1 MAVND
6 QIKILDRK
14 VMQNVAQ
21 HDLDRKAAKMSWL
34 SSKNLPKYEHL
45 TGKDLGYEP
54 SALEQATFDYP
65 PLGTIFSKGLNEE
78 DKKKRLKHFEG
89 KNEEQLKAI
98 ADQGNE
104 QLNANKDI
112 SSGSKSL
119 KSIGFFSGLSPEAK
133 VFLDELKKDSKRS

>member
-54 SALEQATFDYP
+54 SALEQARFDYP
-65 PLGTIFSKGLNEE
+65 PLDTIFSKGLNEE
-78 DKKKRLKHFEG
+78 DKKK
-89 KNEEQLKAI
+89 
-98 ADQGNE
+98 D
-104 QLNANKDI
+104 
-112 SSGSKSL
+112 
-119 KSIGFFSGLSPEAK
+119 
-133 VFLDELKKDSKRS
+133 

>member
-1 MAVND
+1 M
-6 QIKILDRK
+6 
-14 VMQNVAQ
+14 
-21 HDLDRKAAKMSWL
+21 
-34 SSKNLPKYEHL
+34 SSKNLPKCEHL

-54 SALEQATFDYP
+54 SALEQARFDYP

>member
-54 SALEQATFDYP
+54 SALEQARFDYS
-65 PLGTIFSKGLNEE
+65 PLGTIFSKRLKED
-78 DKKKRLKHFEG
+78 DKKEGLLKRLKNIEG

-98 ADQGNE
+98 KDQDHK
-104 QLNANKDI
+104 QLNAITNI
-112 SSGSKSL
+112 SAGSKSL
-119 KSIGFFSGLSPEAK
+119 KAIS
-133 VFLDELKKDSKRS
+133 FLMD